1 MERGMFHVT
10 FSFCE
15 PGKEACPEIWEPVQQ
30 KRRGR
35 FKTQRS
41 DPALVGRAGAQISKS
56 DFGGREIEFALTHY
70 KSSRS

>member
-1 MERGMFHVT
+1 MGREMFHVT

-35 FKTQRS
+35 FKTLRS
-41 DPALVGRAGAQISKS
+41 DLQPKLDVPGLRFQNQTSEGVKLNL
-56 DFGGREIEFALTHY
+56 R
-70 KSSRS
+70 